1 MRTIG
6 LTGGI
11 ASGKST
17 VSQMLSEMGAQV
29 IDADA
34 LAREVVEP
42 GTPALKE
49 ISRRFPGV
57 VDADG
62 RLDRA
67 KLADRIFGQEQER
80 LALNAIVHPRVQ
92 EAYLNKAHALAKQ
105 GTEVII
111 YDAALLLENGL
122 DRKMDGV
129 ILVTVPREVQ
139 ISRLIARN
147 GLTGLTRGEAE
158 ARIASQMPLKEKA
171 KRATWLVDN
180 SGDLAATRAR
190 IAAIWDEIRRS
201 E

>member
-17 VSQMLSEMGAQV
+17 VSRMLSEMGAPV

-57 VDADG
+57 VGADG

-129 ILVTVPREVQ
+129 ILVTVPPEIQ

-147 GLTGLTRGEAE
+147 GLTRGEAE

>member
-17 VSQMLSEMGAQV
+17 VSKMLSEMGAQV

-42 GTPALKE
+42 GTAALKE

-57 VDADG
+57 VGADG

-67 KLADRIFGQEQER
+67 QLADRIFGQEQER

-147 GLTGLTRGEAE
+147 GLTRGEAE
-158 ARIASQMPLKEKA
+158 ARIASQMPLEEKA

-180 SGDLAATRAR
+180 SGDPAATRAR

>member
-17 VSQMLSEMGAQV
+17 VSKMLSEMGAQV

-42 GTPALKE
+42 GTAALKE

-57 VDADG
+57 VGADG

-67 KLADRIFGQEQER
+67 QLADRIFGQEQER

-92 EAYLNKAHALAKQ
+92 EAYSNKAHALAKQ

-147 GLTGLTRGEAE
+147 GLTRGEAE
-158 ARIASQMPLKEKA
+158 ARIASQMPLEEKA

-180 SGDLAATRAR
+180 SGDPAATRAR

>member
-17 VSQMLSEMGAQV
+17 VSQMLTEMGAQV

-57 VDADG
+57 VGADG

-67 KLADRIFGQEQER
+67 QLADRIFGQEKER

-92 EAYLNKAHALAKQ
+92 EAYLNKARALARRGAK
-105 GTEVII
+105 VII
-111 YDAALLLENGL
+111 YDAALLLENEL
-122 DRKMDGV
+122 DRTMDGV
-129 ILVTVPREVQ
+129 ILVTVPSEIQ
-139 ISRLIARN
+139 ISRLVARN
-147 GLTGLTRGEAE
+147 GLTRREAE
-158 ARIASQMPLKEKA
+158 ARIASQMPLEEKA
-171 KRATWLVDN
+171 QRATWLVDN

-190 IAAIWDEIRRS
+190 VAAIWNEIRRS

>member
-17 VSQMLSEMGAQV
+17 VSKMLSEMGAQV

-34 LAREVVEP
+34 LAREVVEA
-42 GTPALKE
+42 GTAALKE

-57 VDADG
+57 VGADG

-67 KLADRIFGQEQER
+67 QLADRIFGQEQER

-92 EAYLNKAHALAKQ
+92 EAYSNKAHALAKQ

-147 GLTGLTRGEAE
+147 GLTRGEAE
-158 ARIASQMPLKEKA
+158 ARIASQMPLEEKA

-180 SGDLAATRAR
+180 SGDPAATRAR

>member
-17 VSQMLSEMGAQV
+17 VSKMLSELGAHV

-49 ISRRFPGV
+49 IARRFPGV
-57 VDADG
+57 VGADG

-67 KLADRIFGQEQER
+67 QLADRIFGQEQER

-92 EAYLNKAHALAKQ
+92 EAYLNKAQALAKQ

-147 GLTGLTRGEAE
+147 GLTRDEAE
-158 ARIASQMPLKEKA
+158 ARIASQMPLEEKA

-190 IAAIWDEIRRS
+190 IAAIWNEIRQS

>member
-17 VSQMLSEMGAQV
+17 VSKMLSEMGAQV

-42 GTPALKE
+42 GTAALKE

-57 VDADG
+57 VGADG

-67 KLADRIFGQEQER
+67 QLADRIFGQEQER

-92 EAYLNKAHALAKQ
+92 EAYSNKAHALAKQ

-147 GLTGLTRGEAE
+147 GLTRGEAE
-158 ARIASQMPLKEKA
+158 ARIASQMPLEEKA

-180 SGDLAATRAR
+180 SGDPAATRAR
-190 IAAIWDEIRRS
+190 IAAIWDKIRRS

>member
-17 VSQMLSEMGAQV
+17 VSKMLSEMGAPV

-42 GTPALKE
+42 GTAALKE

-57 VDADG
+57 VGADG

-67 KLADRIFGQEQER
+67 QLADRIFGQEQER
-80 LALNAIVHPRVQ
+80 IALNAIVHPRVQ

-129 ILVTVPREVQ
+129 IMVTVPREVQ

-147 GLTGLTRGEAE
+147 GLTRGEAE

>member
-17 VSQMLSEMGAQV
+17 VSQMLSEMGAHV

-42 GTPALKE
+42 GTAALKE

-57 VDADG
+57 VGADG
-62 RLDRA
+62 RLDRSQ
-67 KLADRIFGQEQER
+67 LADRIFGQEQER

-92 EAYLNKAHALAKQ
+92 EAYLNKARALAKR
-105 GTEVII
+105 GTKVII

-129 ILVTVPREVQ
+129 ILVTVPPEIQ

-147 GLTGLTRGEAE
+147 GLTRDEAK
-158 ARIASQMPLKEKA
+158 ARIASQMPLEEKA

-180 SGDLAATRAR
+180 SGDLAATRALV
-190 IAAIWDEIRRS
+190 AAIWDEIRRS

>member
-17 VSQMLSEMGAQV
+17 VSQMLRELGAHV

-57 VDADG
+57 VGADG

-67 KLADRIFGQEQER
+67 QLADRIFGQEQER

-92 EAYLNKAHALAKQ
+92 EAYLNKAQALAKQ
-105 GTEVII
+105 GTKVII

-129 ILVTVPREVQ
+129 ILVTVPREIQ

-147 GLTGLTRGEAE
+147 GLTRGEAE
-158 ARIASQMPLKEKA
+158 ARIASQMPLEEKA

-190 IAAIWDEIRRS
+190 VTAIWDEIRRS

>member
-17 VSQMLSEMGAQV
+17 VSQMLSDLGAHV

-57 VDADG
+57 VGADG

-67 KLADRIFGQEQER
+67 QSADRIFGQERER

-105 GTEVII
+105 GTKVII

-129 ILVTVPREVQ
+129 ILVTVPPETQ

-147 GLTGLTRGEAE
+147 GLTRGEAE
-158 ARIASQMPLKEKA
+158 ARIASQMPLEEKA

-180 SGDLAATRAR
+180 SGDLGATRAR

>member
-1 MRTIG
+1 
-6 LTGGI
+6 
-11 ASGKST
+11 
-17 VSQMLSEMGAQV
+17 
-29 IDADA
+29 
-34 LAREVVEP
+34 VVEP
-42 GTPALKE
+42 GTAALKE

-57 VDADG
+57 VGADG

-67 KLADRIFGQEQER
+67 QLADRIFGQEQER

-92 EAYLNKAHALAKQ
+92 EAYSNKAHALAKQ

-147 GLTGLTRGEAE
+147 GLTRGEAE
-158 ARIASQMPLKEKA
+158 ARIASQMPLEEKA

-180 SGDLAATRAR
+180 SGDPAATRAR